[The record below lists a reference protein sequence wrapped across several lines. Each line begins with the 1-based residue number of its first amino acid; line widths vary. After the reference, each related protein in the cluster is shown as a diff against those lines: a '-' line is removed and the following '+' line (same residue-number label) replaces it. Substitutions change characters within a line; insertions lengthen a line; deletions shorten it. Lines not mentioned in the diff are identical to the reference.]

1 MLIRQHIL
9 EAIATGRVQRVFRRW
24 ERPTVKSGGTLKT
37 AIGLLRIDRVAQ
49 VSLASI
55 SAQDVQLAGYE
66 TKEELL
72 TDLAQREG
80 GSIYRID
87 LRLEGPDPRIALRE
101 KSELSPAEIEA
112 LRCKL
117 GRLDASSPFGPWT
130 KRVLESIRTRP
141 KEKAGELALRLGLP
155 KDWLKISVRKLK
167 NSGLTISHKSGYG
180 APVKRVPTPV
190 EVPPVQLDGSAP
202 KTVPTASP

>member
-1 MLIRQHIL
+1 MFGTLEQMLIRQYIL
-9 EAIATGRVQRVFRRW
+9 EAIATGRVQCVFRRW

-37 AIGLLRIDRVAQ
+37 PIGLLRIDRIAQ

-55 SAQDVQLAGYE
+55 SAQDVQLVGYE

-167 NSGLTISHKSGYG
+167 NLGLTISHKSGYELSPRG
-180 APVKRVPTPV
+180 MRFL
-190 EVPPVQLDGSAP
+190 QLLEP
-202 KTVPTASP
+202 Q